1 MDTMK
6 TYALVGFI
14 LILIGLAAFVYEG
27 VTYSNSET
35 LLDLSSAHLAT
46 ERTRTLPPL
55 VGALALA
62 GGIVLLVM
70 GSKRSPKDES
80 THQYRRW
87 LL

>member
-1 MDTMK
+1 MK

-14 LILIGLAAFVYEG
+14 LIVIGLAAFVYEG

-35 LLDLSSAHLAT
+35 LLDLGSAHQAK
-46 ERTRTLPPL
+46 ERTRTLPLPPL

-62 GGIVLLVM
+62 GGIVLLVT

>member
-1 MDTMK
+1 MK

-14 LILIGLAAFVYEG
+14 LIVIGLAAFVYEG

-35 LLDLSSAHLAT
+35 LLDLGSAHQAK

-62 GGIVLLVM
+62 GGIVLLVT